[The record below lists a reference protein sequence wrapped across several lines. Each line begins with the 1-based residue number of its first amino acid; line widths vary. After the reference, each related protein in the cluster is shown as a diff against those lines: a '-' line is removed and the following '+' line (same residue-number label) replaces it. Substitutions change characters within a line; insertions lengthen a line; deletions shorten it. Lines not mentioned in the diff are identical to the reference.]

1 MSGAVET
8 PDAKRLQELN
18 VELGRL
24 LRPRTDPIGLKL
36 FEKREEM
43 MEVPGVRHQIGGRRV
58 TTCQLVSQSRMA
70 GYTLGIFGESV
81 VGRSTCSDVIG
92 LEPASEEHL
101 SGRRMTGVWFGNG
114 DAAMQHQLQM
124 PRVPKGRYE
133 GLIASPISRGRLNP
147 PDIILLYANPAQMIL
162 FINGLQR
169 NRYRRIEMSITGES
183 ACADS
188 WGRALSTRSSSL
200 AIPCFAER
208 RFGGVAD
215 DELLFAL
222 TPEDFAEG
230 VKGLGELSSV
240 GLRYPIIPYGISV
253 DPAEGLGA
261 SYK

>member
-1 MSGAVET
+1 MSASVET
-8 PDAKRLQELN
+8 PGAERLRELCI
-18 VELGRL
+18 ELGRL

-36 FEKREEM
+36 FEDQKEM
-43 MEVPGVRHQIGGRRV
+43 MEIPGVRLQVGGRRV

-70 GYTLGIFGESV
+70 GYTLGI
-81 VGRSTCSDVIG
+81 VGDSLVGNSTCSDVIG
-92 LEPASEEHL
+92 LAAASEEHL
-101 SGRRMTGVWFGNG
+101 SGQRMTGVWFGNSE
-114 DAAMQHQLQM
+114 AARQHQIQM
-124 PRVPKGRYE
+124 PRVPKGRYRC
-133 GLIASPISRGRLNP
+133 LVASPVSRGRLDP

-169 NRYRRIEMSITGES
+169 NSYRRIEMSITGES

-188 WGRALSTRSSSL
+188 WGRALATRSSSL

-222 TPEDFAEG
+222 TPADFAEG
-230 VKGLGELSSV
+230 IKGLNELSRV
-240 GLRYPIIPYGISV
+240 GLRYPIVPYGISA